1 METGLRTS
9 AYVIHIVTPSGV
21 SRMDY
26 SKTRRGWYVSDHV
39 MSERGGV
46 ALGRGLLGFLKRI
59 GIA

>member
-1 METGLRTS
+1 
-9 AYVIHIVTPSGV
+9 
-21 SRMDY
+21 MDY

-39 MSERGGV
+39 MSQRGGV